1 MLLATAAAN
10 AGVIVWLWL
19 HGGGV
24 SGVHDWPGFWT
35 SVGRIT
41 GLLASYLSLIQV
53 LLLVRLPWLERLVGF
68 DRLSGWHRW
77 NGHAVPLARA
87 RAHGVD
93 HRRLRASTT
102 AASRPSSGSFFSA
115 HYPGMVTATVGT
127 RR

>member
-77 NGHAVPLARA
+77 NGHAFLCLVLAHTASIIVGYAGSTSCSRGRVPQFSSA
-87 RAHGVD
+87 
-93 HRRLRASTT
+93 ASTP
-102 AASRPSSGSFFSA
+102 AW
-115 HYPGMVTATVGT
+115 
-127 RR
+127 